1 MTGRDE
7 KALFVLSRINGLS
20 QGKEILQEIKATAHE
35 KTRKTVSLTAGW
47 LFLSVSC

>member
-20 QGKEILQEIKATAHE
+20 QGKEILQEIKLLPM
-35 KTRKTVSLTAGW
+35 KRQKSCSLTAGW
-47 LFLSVSC
+47 LSLSVSC